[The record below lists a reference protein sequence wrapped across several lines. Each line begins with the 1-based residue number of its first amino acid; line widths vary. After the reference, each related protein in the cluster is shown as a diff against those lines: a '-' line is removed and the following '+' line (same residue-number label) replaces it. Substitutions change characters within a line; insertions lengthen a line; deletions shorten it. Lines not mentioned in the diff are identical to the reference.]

1 MSTAEEP
8 TERFTEEELAG
19 EVVATRTIGGAQ
31 PTFTDLKYH
40 LERYGPEGV
49 LESAVHLSEDQYEQL
64 AKLVRKQ
71 RPVTRVVGRRRVK
84 SYV

>member
-40 LERYGPEGV
+40 LER
-49 LESAVHLSEDQYEQL
+49 
-64 AKLVRKQ
+64 
-71 RPVTRVVGRRRVK
+71 
-84 SYV
+84 